1 MKIVR
6 RLNPIL
12 LFLLFAAVIYPWRD
26 CPAQRD
32 KIRQAERE
40 IKTSKSKLEEIE
52 EEIRTKDER
61 AKGLAKQE
69 HGLAVQIQ
77 DIERRIDKS
86 RQTLKSLNSEIE
98 EISAEINYINHQLA
112 VLAQKLKGKKAILY
126 RRIRE
131 IYKRGRL
138 HEVAVLIGSHSF
150 TDFLKR
156 IKYLTL
162 IAGQDKRLVREVG
175 GLQQTYG
182 EYRRASERKLAL
194 RVTRKE
200 ELEREQQSLQSSE
213 TQHQKLLKS
222 VKTQRAEVLK
232 ALEERKADRERMRSI
247 IAELERRRL
256 EAQEKAKREGRVLPP
271 ETAYLDGRMGKLK
284 WPVAGGRMI
293 RGFGPY
299 EDSMTRTRV
308 INNGIDIKAELG
320 SEVHSVAGGTVEIAD
335 WYRTYGKMV
344 MLYHGSG
351 MYTIYG
357 HLGEVFVQA
366 GDFVAEGQTIAS
378 VGATGSLE
386 GPLLYFEL
394 RNGGRAEDPLKWLG
408 RM

>member
-1 MKIVR
+1 MKIDR

-138 HEVAVLIGSHSF
+138 HTTQVLLESHSF
-150 TDFLKR
+150 TEFLQR
-156 IKYLTL
+156 IKFLTL
-162 IAGQDKRLVREVG
+162 IADQDKRLVREVSQ
-175 GLQQTYG
+175 LQTTLGQ
-182 EYRRASERKLAL
+182 YRRGRERMLAQ
-194 RVTRKE
+194 RIARREEIEAEQTR
-200 ELEREQQSLQSSE
+200 LEKNEQQRQG
-213 TQHQKLLKS
+213 LLKS
-222 VKTQRAEVLK
+222 VKSKRAEVL
-232 ALEERKADRERMRSI
+232 AIIEQRRADRRRMAALI
-247 IAELERRRL
+247 EELQRRRKEL
-256 EAQEKAKREGRVLPP
+256 VEQARREGRPAPP
-271 ETAYLDGRMGKLK
+271 ETAYLQGKMGKLE
-284 WPVAGGRMI
+284 WPVA
-293 RGFGPY
+293 RGKVVRGYGPY
-299 EDSMTRTRV
+299 TDEITRTKV
-308 INNGIDIKAELG
+308 INNGIEISSPEGDQVSTVASGSVVMAE
-320 SEVHSVAGGTVEIAD
+320 
-335 WYRTYGKMV
+335 WYLAYGKTV
-344 MLYHGSG
+344 MIDHGSS
-351 MYTIYG
+351 MYTIYA
-357 HLGEVFVQA
+357 HLGEVYVNK
-366 GDFVAEGQTIAS
+366 GDFVKDGDVIAT
-378 VGATGSLE
+378 VGSTGSLE
-386 GPLLYFEL
+386 GPMLYFEL
-394 RNGGRAEDPLKWLG
+394 RDGARPVDPRTWLG
-408 RM
+408 RR